1 MRLFNNRI
9 TMKEIKC
16 LAKVDGTDY
25 YSESDL
31 LNAIKVNGIIQ
42 EEIFLYEDYSYR
54 SLSDNLDIGYC
65 INSIPCFCRTGEKS
79 RENYSYIAVRCC
91 SVQKDKI
98 RFDEACPKC
107 GWCVAAY
114 LAVHCK
120 LEKDFGICYYDV
132 NWSETNKETVF
143 EYYLNWRKRI
153 YDIMNIRSYTHY
165 NAIGESTSIKMLDEA
180 FYKQHLTEETKYK
193 ELSKGM
199 SDNFFDGKLDR
210 VVGEYLTFVSGKM
223 QNTTI
228 DNMEKPQRE
237 LKDLLQDELN
247 SDESIRIIQKAID
260 SGLIEKTNTG
270 LKWLPI
276 GGKSGKAQLAYFC
289 GKLCGY
295 KDGGFRGNVGNRV
308 SYEALEKLFNVSRL
322 DRALKQVYEVKHP
335 QYWRKII
342 DLLFD

>member
-9 TMKEIKC
+9 TMKAIKC

-107 GWCVAAY
+107 GWGVAAY

-120 LEKDFGICYYDV
+120 LDKDFGICYYDV

-165 NAIGESTSIKMLDEA
+165 NAIGESASIKMLDEA
-180 FYKQHLTEETKYK
+180 FYCQHLKEENEYR
-193 ELSKGM
+193 ERSKGM

-210 VVGEYLTFVSGKM
+210 VVGEYLIFVSGKI
-223 QNTTI
+223 QNATT
-228 DNMEKPQRE
+228 DNTIKPQRE
-237 LKDLLQDELN
+237 LIDLLPTLLKKDEVVC
-247 SDESIRIIQKAID
+247 IFQKAID
-260 SGLIEKTNTG
+260 TGLIDNTDTG
-270 LKWLPI
+270 LRWNDTKQL
-276 GGKSGKAQLAYFC
+276 LAYFAMKLSDKFFLTTKQDKD
-289 GKLCGY
+289 GKLTTDW
-295 KDGGFRGNVGNRV
+295 KTF
-308 SYEALEKLFNVSRL
+308 ETLFNVNGLKTAKQNWMRL
-322 DRALKQVYEVKHP
+322 NTRFEPTGFEKVDAL
-335 QYWRKII
+335 
-342 DLLFD
+342 L

>member
-1 MRLFNNRI
+1 
-9 TMKEIKC
+9 MKEIKC

-31 LNAIKVNGIIQ
+31 LNAIKENGIIQ

-107 GWCVAAY
+107 GWGVAAY

-120 LEKDFGICYYDV
+120 LDKDFGICYYDV

-165 NAIGESTSIKMLDEA
+165 QAIGESTSIKMLDEA

-210 VVGEYLTFVSGKM
+210 VVGEYLTFVNGKM
-223 QNTTI
+223 QNAITDNMNDNSQVNSMKQTVCSWII
-228 DNMEKPQRE
+228 DNEV
-237 LKDLLQDELN
+237 LLRVFDN
-247 SDESIRIIQKAID
+247 DRGKAISYLD
-260 SGLIEKTNTG
+260 KVIGNCNSATDYGKKTKILKINIPYGYSKKFWKMICDNDKSQSEK
-270 LKWLPI
+270 
-276 GGKSGKAQLAYFC
+276 
-289 GKLCGY
+289 GY
-295 KDGGFRGNVGNRV
+295 
-308 SYEALEKLFNVSRL
+308 STFNKGR
-322 DRALKQVYEVKHP
+322 
-335 QYWRKII
+335 I
-342 DLLFD
+342 

>member
-1 MRLFNNRI
+1 
-9 TMKEIKC
+9 MKEIKC

-79 RENYSYIAVRCC
+79 KENYSYIAVRCC
-91 SVQKDKI
+91 SVQKDKK

-107 GWCVAAY
+107 GWGVAAY

-120 LEKDFGICYYDV
+120 LDKDFGICYYDV

-153 YDIMNIRSYTHY
+153 YDLMNIRSYTHY
-165 NAIGESTSIKMLDEA
+165 QAIGESTSIKMLDEA
-180 FYKQHLTEETKYK
+180 FYKQHLTEETKCK

-210 VVGEYLTFVSGKM
+210 VVGEYLTFVNGKM
-223 QNTTI
+223 QNAIT
-228 DNMEKPQRE
+228 DNMGKPQRE
-237 LKDLLQDELN
+237 PKDLLPKELDTSEAKN
-247 SDESIRIIQKAID
+247 YFEKAIKLRLMDNEYNWLKGLQMLSCFAREMSIRLNLGKGERIAWRPFETLFRVPYGKLRSNFNDIQKTGQEPIEVYLID
-260 SGLIEKTNTG
+260 KVFE
-270 LKWLPI
+270 
-276 GGKSGKAQLAYFC
+276 
-289 GKLCGY
+289 
-295 KDGGFRGNVGNRV
+295 
-308 SYEALEKLFNVSRL
+308 
-322 DRALKQVYEVKHP
+322 
-335 QYWRKII
+335 
-342 DLLFD
+342 